1 MGNDFKQIS
10 NEAKD
15 RLVAELHR
23 SVATVS
29 AAVDE
34 AAESVLDAAESDVRL
49 QADLAAARVEHLA
62 DEGLEPLRELS
73 AELLKRATELDHEIS
88 RLAELATEAAETLRA
103 HPSAPEGSPLYAVP
117 EPLVEFEPLPE
128 PEPEPAPSA
137 FELPPI
143 FPALAPDSP
152 LDHLEA
158 QRKAI
163 AETPLDFPPPKR
175 RFEGP
180 PKEPVEIRP
189 GVRLVI
195 EQLRLA
201 GETERTI
208 ATRLE
213 AMGVDDP
220 DAVLTQI

>member
-1 MGNDFKQIS
+1 MGNEDFKQIS
-10 NEAKD
+10 NEVRD

-34 AAESVLDAAESDVRL
+34 AAESVLDAAETDVRL

-62 DEGLEPLRELS
+62 DQGLQPLRDLS
-73 AELLKRATELDHEIS
+73 TELLKRASELDYEIG
-88 RLAELATEAAETLRA
+88 RLAALAVEAAETLRA
-103 HPSAPEGSPLYAVP
+103 RPAAPEPSLYAVP
-117 EPLVEFEPLPE
+117 APE
-128 PEPEPAPSA
+128 PEPEPAPSS

-143 FPALAPDSP
+143 FPALAPESP
-152 LDHLEA
+152 LDQLEA

-163 AETPLDFPPPKR
+163 AEVPLDFPPRKR
-175 RFEGP
+175 RFGDAV
-180 PKEPVEIRP
+180 KEPIEIRP

-208 ATRLE
+208 ADRLE
-213 AMGVDDP
+213 EMGVEDP
-220 DAVLTQI
+220 DAVLAEV